1 MDSTLLNLRGGI
13 ICNGVFFRVSSMII
27 VIAIVVIIIIIVLF
41 DCLIHPKALAL
52 IPAAPV
58 IGIEVPVDCR

>member
-1 MDSTLLNLRGGI
+1 
-13 ICNGVFFRVSSMII
+13 MII

-41 DCLIHPKALAL
+41 DCLIYPKALAL